1 MNRKRLSALRRFWR
15 NEDGNAVVPYA
26 LWLPLFVAIIVS
38 AVEIGTVTV
47 RHAQLERA
55 LDQTVREVKIGVGSH
70 SHDALKSAICAKTTV
85 LPGCDQTL
93 HLEMIPV
100 NMRSYAAPASQADCA
115 DIGQEATPQRNFRNG
130 SGGQLMILRACYK
143 FRPLTA
149 ASTFNASLPKDEHGY
164 TAIVSTSAFVYEP
177 S

>member
-1 MNRKRLSALRRFWR
+1 MTRMSLSALRRFWR

-26 LWLPLFVAIIVS
+26 LWLPAFVAIIVS
-38 AVEIGTVTV
+38 AVEIGTVSV

-55 LDQTVREVKIGVGSH
+55 LDQTVREVKIGVSPY
-70 SHDALKSAICAKTTV
+70 SHDALKTAICAKTTV
-85 LPGCDQTL
+85 LPGCNETL
-93 HLEMIPV
+93 QLEMIPV
-100 NMRSYAAPASQADCA
+100 DMHNYSAPPAQADCA
-115 DIGQEATPQRNFRNG
+115 DIGQEATPQRSFTNG
-130 SGGQLMILRACYK
+130 VGGELMILRACYK

-149 ASTFNASLPKDEHGY
+149 VSTFNASLPKDDQGY